1 MATTR
6 PRFDLEGTL
15 RAIRARTRDP
25 RDGVYGP
32 GSVSWQVN
40 REVVILLG
48 GGRAALLQLAHPYVA
63 HAVDQ
68 HSDTPTDPVGRFRRT
83 FEHVFAMVFGD
94 LDTAERSARRVFAM
108 HARIRGPIEHD
119 VGPYAKG
126 HRYHALDEGAL
137 LWVHATLVDSALL
150 VYERTVGPL
159 SRFDRARYYD
169 ESRVF
174 ASLFGV
180 PERAMPESYER
191 FAEYFAD
198 MLASETIT
206 VSRPCRDLAR
216 FLLQPPRP
224 AYGPATRWYRT
235 LTAGM
240 LNDRLRAQLD
250 LPWGPR
256 ERWTSEASWPLLRAA
271 VRALPERLR
280 YFPDYVEA
288 VERIREPGR
297 PEHRDGFGRLL
308 ESVALLAIQPAPDV
322 LAREA
327 ARRAG

>member
-1 MATTR
+1 MVLAQ
-6 PRFDLEGTL
+6 PRFDLEETL
-15 RAIRARTRDP
+15 RAVRVRSVDP

-48 GGRAALLQLAHPYVA
+48 GGRAALLQLAHPYIA

-94 LDTAERSARRVFAM
+94 LDMAERSARRV
-108 HARIRGPIEHD
+108 HAIHKRVKGPIDED

-126 HRYHALDEGAL
+126 HRYHALDQGAL
-137 LWVHATLVDSALL
+137 FWVHATLVDSALR
-150 VYERTVGPL
+150 VYESAVGPL
-159 SRFDRARYYD
+159 SRFDRERYYE
-169 ESRVF
+169 ESRIF

-180 PERAMPESYER
+180 PPETTPESFSR
-191 FAEYFAD
+191 FEQYFAD
-198 MLASETIT
+198 MLASSTIT
-206 VSRPCRDLAR
+206 ASRPCRELAR

-224 AYGPATRWYRT
+224 VYTPLTRWYRVV
-235 LTAGM
+235 TAGM
-240 LNDRLRAQLD
+240 LTDRLRRELE
-250 LPWGPR
+250 LPWGSL
-256 ERWTSEASWPLLRAA
+256 ERASHAASWPAIRGV
-271 VRALPERLR
+271 VRALPARLR

-288 VERIREPGR
+288 MSRIREPSGERRDRVGR
-297 PEHRDGFGRLL
+297 FL
-308 ESVALLAIQPAPDV
+308 EGAALTAIQPTQRV

-327 ARRAG
+327 ARRAS

>member
-1 MATTR
+1 MVIAA
-6 PRFDLEGTL
+6 PRFDLEETL

-63 HAVDQ
+63 YAVDQ
-68 HSDTPTDPVGRFRRT
+68 HSDTPNDPVGRFRRT

-94 LDTAERSARRVFAM
+94 LEHAERSARRVYAL
-108 HARIRGPIEHD
+108 HKTVKGPIQEA
-119 VGPYAKG
+119 VGPYAAG
-126 HRYHALDEGAL
+126 HHYHALDRGAL
-137 LWVHATLVDSALL
+137 FWVHATLVDSALL
-150 VYERTVGPL
+150 VYERTIGPL
-159 SRFDRARYYD
+159 SRFDRERYYE

-180 PERAMPESYER
+180 PPETTPESYDR
-191 FAEYFAD
+191 FQQYFGD
-198 MLASETIT
+198 MLASSVIT
-206 VSRPCRDLAR
+206 ASRPCRALSR

-224 AYGPATRWYRT
+224 LYTPLARWYRVI
-235 LTAGM
+235 TAGM
-240 LNDRLRAQLD
+240 LTDRLRRELA
-250 LPWGPR
+250 LPWGPL
-256 ERWTSEASWPLLRAA
+256 ERASYATSWPAIRAI
-271 VRALPERLR
+271 VRTMPARLR

-288 VERIREPGR
+288 MQRIRGEG
-297 PEHRDGFGRLL
+297 ERDRFGRFL
-308 ESVALLAIQPAPDV
+308 ESAALSAIQPTRGV

>member
-1 MATTR
+1 MAIPP
-6 PRFDLEGTL
+6 PRFDLEETL
-15 RAIRARTRDP
+15 RSIRARAIDP

-48 GGRAALLQLAHPYVA
+48 GGRAALLQLAHPYIA

-94 LDTAERSARRVFAM
+94 LDMAERSARRV
-108 HARIRGPIEHD
+108 HSIHKRVKGPIDED

-126 HRYHALDEGAL
+126 HRYSALDQGAL
-137 LWVHATLVDSALL
+137 FWVHATLVDSALH
-150 VYERTVGPL
+150 VYERTVAPL
-159 SRFDRARYYD
+159 SRSDRERYYE

-180 PERAMPESYER
+180 PESVMPESYER
-191 FAEYFAD
+191 FAQYFAD
-198 MLASETIT
+198 MLASSTIT
-206 VSRPCRDLAR
+206 ASRPCRELAR

-224 AYGPATRWYRT
+224 IYGPATRWYRT

-240 LNDRLRAQLD
+240 LTDRLRRELE
-250 LPWGPR
+250 LPWGAR
-256 ERWTSEASWPLLRAA
+256 ERATFAASWPVIRGA
-271 VRALPERLR
+271 VRALPPRLR

-288 VERIREPGR
+288 MARIREPAR
-297 PEHRDGFGRLL
+297 ADRDRLGRLI
-308 ESVALLAIQPAPDV
+308 ETAALYAIQPTREV

-327 ARRAG
+327 ARRSS